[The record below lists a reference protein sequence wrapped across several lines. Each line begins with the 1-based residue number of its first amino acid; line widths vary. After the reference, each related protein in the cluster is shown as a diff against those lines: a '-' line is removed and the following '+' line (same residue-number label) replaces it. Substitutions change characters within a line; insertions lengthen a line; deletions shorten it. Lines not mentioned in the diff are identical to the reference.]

1 MEFNIFLGEDKT
13 LKKWTRKN
21 VLAWLNADIKSKCKA
36 LTLSWPWQIRDI
48 PEGDTKLKGYG
59 RQPFIWSNVSKKV
72 HENEEKFYRDRR
84 RVSLRCP
91 LNTPMMVL
99 HE

>member
-1 MEFNIFLGEDKT
+1 MWI
-13 LKKWTRKN
+13 LKVSVRPS
-21 VLAWLNADIKSKCKA
+21 LCHGQ
-36 LTLSWPWQIRDI
+36 WQIQNF
-48 PEGDTKLKGYG
+48 PEAGTKLKGYG

-72 HENEEKFYRDRR
+72 HENEEKFYRDMR